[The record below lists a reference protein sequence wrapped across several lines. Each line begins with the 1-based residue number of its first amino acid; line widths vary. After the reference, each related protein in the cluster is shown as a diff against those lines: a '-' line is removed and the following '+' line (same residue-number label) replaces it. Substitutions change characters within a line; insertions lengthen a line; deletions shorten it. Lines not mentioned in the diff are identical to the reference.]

1 MKGSLKKQSELLKV
15 IENDYCVGCGMCAA
29 KDPNQIKMYLNEYGQ
44 YKPKVKNFSGI
55 SEIEKICPFT
65 NDKVDEDV
73 IAGELF
79 RETENIKHTDETGFY
94 IDTFVGYTLDEEERL
109 AATSGGLISWLA
121 QYLLKNDLIDYI
133 VCVGPS
139 SEEGKHFEYQIVNS
153 IEALAKCKKSKYYP
167 VEVSSVIPKIRELE
181 GRFLFIG
188 LPCFIKALRKF
199 TRLDPSLN
207 EKIHYTIGLICGHLK
222 TAKYA
227 RYLAH
232 HCGVSN
238 ESIVN
243 VDFRH
248 KVKGNAA
255 INYAFKVDYMKNDT
269 LKSEQ
274 ILMKNVWG
282 SSWGNNLF
290 MLKACEYCDDVF
302 SETADITIG
311 DAWLK
316 DYSLDYRGHSLVLNR
331 SNSFKE
337 FLEAGIS
344 RNEIHLD
351 KITIDEAIESQS
363 AGLRQRRNG
372 LNARLQMHENN
383 QWAPKK
389 RKFATQYNYSF
400 IYKIVQFLRIE
411 LCKKSKETFLSQ
423 ELNGK
428 GLGYFKQKLWV
439 YPFILWAINFPKRLK
454 RKLMNIFKL

>member
-1 MKGSLKKQSELLKV
+1 MRNSTKQESELLKV

-29 KDPNQIKMYLNEYGQ
+29 KDPSQITMSLNEYGQ
-44 YKPKVKNFSGI
+44 YMPKVKNFSNI
-55 SEIEKICPFT
+55 REIERVCPFT

-94 IDTFVGYTLDEEERL
+94 IDTFVGYTLNEKERL

-133 VCVGPS
+133 ICVGPS
-139 SEEGKHFEYQIVNS
+139 SEHGKHFEYQIVNS

-167 VEVSSVIPKIRELE
+167 VEVSTVIPKIRELE

-227 RYLAH
+227 RYLAR
-232 HCGVSN
+232 HCGVNN

-248 KVKGNAA
+248 KIKGNTA
-255 INYAFKVDYMKNDT
+255 INYAFKIDYIKNNT
-269 LKSEQ
+269 LKTEQ
-274 ILMKNVWG
+274 ILMKNVWASG
-282 SSWGNNLF
+282 WGNNLF

-316 DYSLDYRGHSLVLNR
+316 DYSQDYRGHSLVLNR
-331 SNSFKE
+331 SNTFKKI
-337 FLEAGIS
+337 LEAGIS
-344 RNEIHLD
+344 ENEIHLD
-351 KITIDEAIESQS
+351 SITIDEAIESQS

-372 LNARLQMHENN
+372 LNARLKILKKN
-383 QWAPKK
+383 QWAPEK
-389 RKFATQYNYSF
+389 RKFETKYDFS
-400 IYKIVQFLRIE
+400 ILYKIVQHLRIK
-411 LCKKSKETFLSQ
+411 LCKESKETFLSQ
-423 ELNGK
+423 ELK
-428 GLGYFKQKLWV
+428 GDGIGYFKRKLWI
-439 YPFILWAINFPKRLK
+439 YPFILYAIHFPKRLK
-454 RKLMNIFKL
+454 RKLMSILKL